1 MNVKT
6 RGWLIGSFIL
16 LLLLI
21 DQVIKFYIK
30 LTMTLGENHSLFGEW
45 GRILFIENNGM
56 AFGMQFGGNLGKI
69 LLTLFRLVLISV
81 LTYYLVKGV
90 KRKSTPVGVL
100 IGGAMILVGAIGNE
114 IDSIFYGVIFSDS
127 TYTSVAELFPAGGG
141 YSGLLMGRVVDMF
154 YFPIIRSTWPDWIPF
169 VGGNELVFFR
179 PIFNFADA
187 CITCGVIYMLL
198 FQRSFFKEW
207 SKNNKK
213 EGVA

>member
-1 MNVKT
+1 MDVKK
-6 RGWLIGSFIL
+6 RSWLVGGLVL
-16 LLLLI
+16 LLLAI
-21 DQVIKFYIK
+21 DQILKFYIK
-30 LTMTLGENHSLFGEW
+30 LNMTLGESHSLFGEW

-56 AFGMQFGGNLGKI
+56 AFGMQFGGNFGKI
-69 LLTLFRLVLISV
+69 LLTLFRLFLICV
-81 LTYYLVKGV
+81 LTYYLVKGI

-100 IGGAMILVGAIGNE
+100 VGGAMVLVGAIGNE

-154 YFPIIRSTWPDWIPF
+154 YFPIIRSTWPEWIPF
-169 VGGNELVFFR
+169 VGGDELVFFR

-198 FQRSFFKEW
+198 FQRGFFKEL
-207 SKNNKK
+207 SKKTPQK
-213 EGVA
+213 